1 MNKVFLTGQ
10 KKHQLSE
17 TTIWTS
23 WSFETDPSCQVNEN
37 TTYPMKRDFVRLIC
51 RFEMMSN
58 HWRVIFPR
66 IRIEHVLAS
75 AKATTS
81 TLQQELA
88 FFLNVKLKR
97 APTIKFR
104 WHIFACNSRPMKD
117 PASSCQ
123 RCSYSNVQSLHLKL
137 QDQNTPKS
145 MEILWV
151 SDSMD
156 THTELRNHHNL
167 DTLRASCRLRMAI
180 YQTKLINLKPLG
192 DLELFLACYLSC
204 QLHLQVSSKDHWI
217 SHVGPMETG
226 IGTPMRPAMMLAHLK
241 SRILVLPWSWVVQN
255 PYLKSLYFEE
265 SSP

>member
-23 WSFETDPSCQVNEN
+23 WSFETDASCQVNEN

-81 TLQQELA
+81 TLQRELA

-104 WHIFACNSRPMKD
+104 WHIFPCNSRPMKD

-123 RCSYSNVQSLHLKL
+123 RCSYSNGQSLHLKL

-145 MEILWV
+145 MAILWV

-156 THTELRNHHNL
+156 THTRSWETIIILTH
-167 DTLRASCRLRMAI
+167 
-180 YQTKLINLKPLG
+180 LG
-192 DLELFLACYLSC
+192 
-204 QLHLQVSSKDHWI
+204 LHADCAWPFIKQ
-217 SHVGPMETG
+217 
-226 IGTPMRPAMMLAHLK
+226 
-241 SRILVLPWSWVVQN
+241 SW
-255 PYLKSLYFEE
+255 
-265 SSP
+265 